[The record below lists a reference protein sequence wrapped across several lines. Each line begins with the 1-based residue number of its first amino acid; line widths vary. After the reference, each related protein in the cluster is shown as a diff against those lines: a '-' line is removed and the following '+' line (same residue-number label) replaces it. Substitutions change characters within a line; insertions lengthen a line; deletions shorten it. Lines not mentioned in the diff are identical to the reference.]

1 MTNLIDAEAL
11 KKETT
16 SSNDKNTLKK
26 ILNLARKHLWKSMGM
41 QATISEKK
49 DAKQW
54 DLQETAFPTSNSD
67 VDGKENKKE
76 SFSLRNRTKDSG
88 TESGTKQLANQITYF
103 TAVIGF
109 SAITIQAE

>member
-1 MTNLIDAEAL
+1 MGE
-11 KKETT
+11 KYT
-16 SSNDKNTLKK
+16 SKK

-88 TESGTKQLANQITYF
+88 TESWTKQLANQITYF